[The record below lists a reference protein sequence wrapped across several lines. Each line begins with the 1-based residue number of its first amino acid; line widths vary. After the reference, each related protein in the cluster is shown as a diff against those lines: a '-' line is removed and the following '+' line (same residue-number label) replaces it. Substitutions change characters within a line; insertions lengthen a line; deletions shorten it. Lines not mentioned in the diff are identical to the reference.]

1 MRLIYKFYIRHNDE
15 LDKLFRTS
23 NNLYNQA
30 LYLFRQRLEADGTW
44 TWYNDM
50 DKLIKGVTN
59 LEGECNYKLLK
70 SQCSQQIL
78 RILDNNMKA
87 YCRSIKD
94 WKKHP
99 EKYKGMPQMPRYRKR
114 GGMFNLYYT
123 NQSCSIK
130 DGRIKLAKDLFVDI
144 PQWDK
149 YGFRIAK
156 FNQVRLL
163 PNYCN
168 IKVEIIYDYE
178 EQHVDVDKSKCA
190 AIDLGLDN
198 LATMVTDE
206 GCVIFSGKY
215 LKSYNQYFNKIL
227 SHLQSIKDMQGIKRS
242 TRRII
247 RMYDKRDRYFEDAFQ
262 KVSRQIVDMLVEKKI
277 GRLVVGYNAGWKQKS
292 DMGKKNNQKFV
303 QMPFA
308 RLVSYLQY
316 KYEIVGIDFVEHEES
331 YTSKCD
337 ALALEPIGKHE
348 QYMGRRTNRGLFRS
362 STAKLINADQSGALN
377 IMGKVVGDAHVSGIV
392 NSAHSLCPVRYRN
405 LFTQIAGSIQKVE

>member
-1 MRLIYKFYIRHNDE
+1 
-15 LDKLFRTS
+15 
-23 NNLYNQA
+23 
-30 LYLFRQRLEADGTW
+30 
-44 TWYNDM
+44 
-50 DKLIKGVTN
+50 
-59 LEGECNYKLLK
+59 
-70 SQCSQQIL
+70 
-78 RILDNNMKA
+78 
-87 YCRSIKD
+87 
-94 WKKHP
+94 
-99 EKYKGMPQMPRYRKR
+99 MPHYRKR

-149 YGFRIAK
+149 YGCRIAK
-156 FNQVRLL
+156 FNHVRLI

-178 EQHVDVDKSKCA
+178 EQYTDVDKSKCA

-215 LKSYNQYFNKIL
+215 LKSYNQYFNKTL

-277 GRLVVGYNAGWKQKS
+277 GRLIVGYNAGWKQKS

-308 RLVSYLQY
+308 RLTSYLQY
-316 KYEIVGIDFVEHEES
+316 KCEMVGIDFVKHEES

-348 QYMGRRTNRGLFRS
+348 QYMGIRTNRGLFRS
-362 STAKLINADQSGALN
+362 STGKLINADHNGALN
-377 IMGKVVGDAHVSGIV
+377 IMRKVVGDSYVSGIV
-392 NSAHSLCPVRYRN
+392 NSGHSLCPVRYRN
-405 LFTQIAGSIQKVE
+405 PFTQIAGSIQKVE